1 MESVV
6 SGVGVLDKA
15 MHLLDVVEYSQPVSF
30 LDLVEAVGFPKTTVH
45 RLVAALEM
53 HGFLRRD
60 DSGRLV
66 TGSRFATASLSQL
79 ATPIMARLTRATGES
94 TQLFVRRGQ
103 LRLCIVSIES
113 PAELRTAVPVGTM
126 FPIDKGSGGKV
137 LLGSDQVLDRGWA
150 QSAGERSPGV
160 ASVSAPVYEGSVVVA
175 ALCLSGPIERLAR
188 NRASGTR
195 RRWWPRQRRSSAP
208 PPPATDRLTAPH
220 RSPGGRPPRPSRRS
234 CSARPGRRSRRR
246 PPACPPPRTAPAPR
260 RRPRRRSR
268 AAAPRS

>member
-175 ALCLSGPIERLAR
+175 ALCLSGPIERL
-188 NRASGTR
+188 GTE
-195 RRWWPRQRRSSAP
+195 
-208 PPPATDRLTAPH
+208 
-220 RSPGGRPPRPSRRS
+220 PGLRY
-234 CSARPGRRSRRR
+234 AKKVV
-246 PPACPPPRTAPAPR
+246 
-260 RRPRRRSR
+260 
-268 AAAPRS
+268 AAAKEIQRVAAARY

>member
-30 LDLVEAVGFPKTTVH
+30 LDLVEVVGFPKTTVH

-113 PAELRTAVPVGTM
+113 PAELRTAVPVG
-126 FPIDKGSGGKV
+126 KV

-175 ALCLSGPIERLAR
+175 ALCLSGPIERL
-188 NRASGTR
+188 GTE
-195 RRWWPRQRRSSAP
+195 
-208 PPPATDRLTAPH
+208 
-220 RSPGGRPPRPSRRS
+220 PGLRY
-234 CSARPGRRSRRR
+234 AKKVV
-246 PPACPPPRTAPAPR
+246 AAAKEIQ
-260 RRPRRRSR
+260 R
-268 AAAPRS
+268 AAAARY